1 MVGIRI
7 HGAADAVDHLKRVHG
22 LTVDKPLQVHVVE
35 AVLCLQT
42 LGHALGNGLDD
53 NDRGIE
59 ICFLIHLPD
68 NPIYESAE
76 EVAFAKLYDALWT
89 DGLGSGCAVE
99 FLHNLSL
106 FRCFV
111 ISLFRYH
118 VIPL

>member
-59 ICFLIHLPD
+59 ICFLIHLPN
-68 NPIYESAE
+68 NPIYESAK
-76 EVAFAKLYDALWT
+76 EVALAKLYNALRA
-89 DGLGSGCAVE
+89 LYLKSGGAVE
-99 FLHNLSL
+99 FLHFLSL
-106 FRCFV
+106 
-111 ISLFRYH
+111 LRYYDN
-118 VIPL
+118 